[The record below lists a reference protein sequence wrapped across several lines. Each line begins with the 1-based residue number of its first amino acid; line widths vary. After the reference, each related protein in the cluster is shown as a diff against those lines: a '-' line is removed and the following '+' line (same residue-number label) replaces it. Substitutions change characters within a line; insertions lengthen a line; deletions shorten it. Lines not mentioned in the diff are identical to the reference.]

1 MKERGIEIVHGML
14 RDEANAVLELYRA
27 RKGTI
32 YNG

>member
-1 MKERGIEIVHGML
+1 VHGML